1 MDLDL
6 LADRDPTPFSLL
18 SLNSDH
24 DTNPSVLDKPPTQ
37 TKSFR
42 LESDILD
49 ALEVE
54 SARRGTSV
62 NNLTSQILRKWVN
75 FDRYLQDFGYVML
88 SVHDFLRA
96 LNSFDDSVVKSL
108 ASESG
113 RRFPKDLILF
123 TGQKNDL
130 RTCVKFVETILCDYM
145 RWASYHNSS
154 TEAEFVITLR
164 HNYGSKWSM
173 ALESILGEMFE
184 TNTGTTPKF
193 TVTESTVLMT
203 ITKPQEMNPKTTAG
217 IEPQPNGV
225 L

>member
-1 MDLDL
+1 
-6 LADRDPTPFSLL
+6 
-18 SLNSDH
+18 
-24 DTNPSVLDKPPTQ
+24 
-37 TKSFR
+37 
-42 LESDILD
+42 LEADILD

-62 NNLTSQILRKWVN
+62 NNLTNQILRKWVN

-108 ASESG
+108 AAESG

-130 RTCVKFVETILCDYM
+130 RTCVRFVETILCDYM

-154 TEAEFVITLR
+154 TDAEFVITLR
-164 HNYGSKWSM
+164 HNYGNKWSM

-184 TNTGTTPKF
+184 VNAGITPKF
-193 TVTESTVLMT
+193 TVTESTLLMT
-203 ITKPQEMNPKTTAG
+203 IVKPQELNAKPTAG
-217 IEPQPNGV
+217 MEPTPSGV

>member
-1 MDLDL
+1 
-6 LADRDPTPFSLL
+6 
-18 SLNSDH
+18 
-24 DTNPSVLDKPPTQ
+24 LDKTPTQ

-42 LESDILD
+42 LEADILD

-62 NNLTSQILRKWVN
+62 NNLTNQILRKWVN

-96 LNSFDDSVVKSL
+96 LNSFDDAMVKNL

-154 TEAEFVITLR
+154 TDSEFVITLR
-164 HNYGSKWSM
+164 HNYGNKWSM
-173 ALESILGEMFE
+173 ALEATLGEMFE
-184 TNTGTTPKF
+184 TNVGIMPKF

-203 ITKPQEMNPKTTAG
+203 IPKPQEVNAKHTPG
-217 IEPQPNGV
+217 IEPPQNGV

>member
-1 MDLDL
+1 
-6 LADRDPTPFSLL
+6 
-18 SLNSDH
+18 
-24 DTNPSVLDKPPTQ
+24 LDKTPTQ

-42 LESDILD
+42 LEADILD

-62 NNLTSQILRKWVN
+62 NNLTNQILRKWVN

-96 LNSFDDSVVKSL
+96 LNTFDDSVVKSL
-108 ASESG
+108 AAESG

-154 TEAEFVITLR
+154 TEEEFVITLR
-164 HNYGSKWSM
+164 HNYGNKWSM
-173 ALESILGEMFE
+173 ALESILGEMFQV
-184 TNTGTTPKF
+184 NAGIMPKF
-193 TVTESTVLMT
+193 TVTESTLLMT
-203 ITKPQEMNPKTTAG
+203 IPKPQEVNVKPAPGMESASG
-217 IEPQPNGV
+217 GV

>member
-1 MDLDL
+1 
-6 LADRDPTPFSLL
+6 
-18 SLNSDH
+18 
-24 DTNPSVLDKPPTQ
+24 
-37 TKSFR
+37 
-42 LESDILD
+42 
-49 ALEVE
+49 EVE

-62 NNLTSQILRKWVN
+62 NNLTSQVLRKWVN

-184 TNTGTTPKF
+184 TNAATTPKF

-203 ITKPQEMNPKTTAG
+203 ITKPQEMNPKTAAG
-217 IEPQPNGV
+217 IEPQPNGA